1 MAVTTDAIAAEE
13 TEDPRITRSK
23 AALRTAL
30 IELMEERGFD
40 SLTVN
45 DICVRAGLNR
55 GTFYNHY
62 RDKET
67 LLLSFEDEI
76 FSELELFQQ
85 HMRTIRVKDI
95 MRHRFSKKPFPFL
108 ADLFSYLREHGEFLH
123 AVIGPGGDVRF
134 GPRLRQAVC
143 DDLIMSVLHDR
154 YRENPTP
161 FVDYYVAY
169 FASAYLG
176 VIGRWIETGMKESPE
191 EMAAIATRLL
201 FIRPGE
207 SITM

>member
-1 MAVTTDAIAAEE
+1 MAVCSDAVAAEE
-13 TEDPRITRSK
+13 LEDPRIKRSK
-23 AALRTAL
+23 AALRAAL
-30 IELMEERGFD
+30 IELMEEQGFD

-45 DICVRAGLNR
+45 DICVKAGLNR

-62 RDKET
+62 RDKEA
-67 LLLSFEDEI
+67 LLSSFEDEI
-76 FSELELFQQ
+76 FEELELFQE
-85 HMRTIRVKDI
+85 HMKSIRVKDI
-95 MRHRFSKKPFPFL
+95 MRHRISKKPFPFL
-108 ADLFSYLREHGEFLH
+108 VDMFAYLREHGDFLH

-134 GPRLRQAVC
+134 SPRLRRAVC
-143 DDLIMSVLHDR
+143 DDLIMSVLHER

-191 EMAAIATRLL
+191 EMAAISTRLL

>member
-1 MAVTTDAIAAEE
+1 MAVCPDAAASEGL
-13 TEDPRITRSK
+13 EDPRIKRSK
-23 AALRTAL
+23 ASLRAAL

-45 DICVRAGLNR
+45 DICVKAGLNR

-67 LLLSFEDEI
+67 LLRSFEDEI
-76 FSELELFQQ
+76 FEELEVFQER
-85 HMRTIRVKDI
+85 MKSVRVKDI
-95 MRHRFSKKPFPFL
+95 MRHRLSKKPFPFL
-108 ADLFSYLREHGEFLH
+108 VEMFAYLCAHGDFLH

-143 DDLIMSVLHDR
+143 DDLIMSVLHER

-207 SITM
+207 SITL

>member
-1 MAVTTDAIAAEE
+1 MAVCPDAAASEGL
-13 TEDPRITRSK
+13 EDPRIKRSK
-23 AALRTAL
+23 ASLRAAL

-45 DICVRAGLNR
+45 DICVKAGLNR

-67 LLLSFEDEI
+67 LLRSFEDEI
-76 FSELELFQQ
+76 FEELEVFQER
-85 HMRTIRVKDI
+85 MKSVRVKDI
-95 MRHRFSKKPFPFL
+95 MRHRLSKKPFPFL
-108 ADLFSYLREHGEFLH
+108 VEMFAYLCEHGDFLH

-143 DDLIMSVLHDR
+143 DDLIMSVLHER

-207 SITM
+207 SITL

>member
-1 MAVTTDAIAAEE
+1 MAVCSDAVAAEGL
-13 TEDPRITRSK
+13 EDPRIKRSK
-23 AALRTAL
+23 AALRAAL

-45 DICVRAGLNR
+45 DICVKAGLNR

-62 RDKET
+62 RDKEA
-67 LLLSFEDEI
+67 LLSSFEDEI
-76 FSELELFQQ
+76 FEELELFQE
-85 HMRTIRVKDI
+85 HMKSIRVKDI
-95 MRHRFSKKPFPFL
+95 MRHRISKKPFPFL
-108 ADLFSYLREHGEFLH
+108 VDMFAYLREHGDFLH

-134 GPRLRQAVC
+134 SPRLRQAVC
-143 DDLIMSVLHDR
+143 DDLIMSVLHER

-191 EMAAIATRLL
+191 EMAAISTRLL

>member
-1 MAVTTDAIAAEE
+1 MAVCSDAVAAEGL
-13 TEDPRITRSK
+13 EDPRIKRSK
-23 AALRTAL
+23 AALRAAL

-45 DICVRAGLNR
+45 DICVKAGLNR

-62 RDKET
+62 RDKEA
-67 LLLSFEDEI
+67 LLSSFEDEI
-76 FSELELFQQ
+76 FEELELFQER
-85 HMRTIRVKDI
+85 MKSIRVKDI
-95 MRHRFSKKPFPFL
+95 MRHRISKKPFPFL
-108 ADLFSYLREHGEFLH
+108 VDMFAYLREHGDFLH

-134 GPRLRQAVC
+134 SPRLRQAVC
-143 DDLIMSVLHDR
+143 DDLIMSVLHER

-191 EMAAIATRLL
+191 EMAAISTRLL